1 LFDIGWTEMMV
12 VAVVAILFVGP
23 KELPGMLRTFG
34 RSIKKL
40 RSMAG
45 DFQKQFDDA
54 LKDAEL
60 DGVKDTLDEVRNLNP
75 AKKIKDHLNPI
86 KQELDSAKKLVEDTG
101 DFDPAKDFD
110 ESKLPDPPK
119 PVEVDVEAALK
130 RQREADAVEKADLAM
145 EAKARNPYEG
155 ASKKS
160 AANKPA
166 TNKVVAKK
174 AASKSGPKLESAAK
188 AKPNRAAS
196 SAKAKSNAETQRSK
210 PPASVKGSSGNAK
223 RPATNAAK
231 AKTAAKK
238 ALGKAKPAKK
248 ASA

>member
-1 LFDIGWTEMMV
+1 MFDIGWTEMMV

-60 DGVKDTLDEVRNLNP
+60 DGVKDTLNEVRNLNP

-86 KQELDSAKKLVEDTG
+86 KQELDSAKKLVDDAG
-101 DFDPAKDFD
+101 DFDPDKDFD
-110 ESKLPDPPK
+110 ESKLPEPPK

-130 RQREADAVEKADLAM
+130 RQREADAVEKAELAA
-145 EAKARNPYEG
+145 EAKQAAAKKPNAGR
-155 ASKKS
+155 ASAK
-160 AANKPA
+160 KPA
-166 TNKVVAKK
+166 T
-174 AASKSGPKLESAAK
+174 KSGSAAK
-188 AKPNRAAS
+188 AGP
-196 SAKAKSNAETQRSK
+196 
-210 PPASVKGSSGNAK
+210 
-223 RPATNAAK
+223 
-231 AKTAAKK
+231 KTAAGASK
-238 ALGKAKPAKK
+238 AKHEIGKAAAKPRAPVKRSSANAKQSATNVKPSRTNASKVKTTAKK
-248 ASA
+248 ASAKAKRAAKAGA